1 MIAVIQRVARCAVRI
16 DDREHSSIGR
26 GLLVL
31 LGVGPADGEADAGA
45 LADKIVNLRIFED
58 AEGKMNASLLDIGG
72 QLMAVSQFTLCADC
86 RRGRRPSF
94 TNAAPPEL
102 GERLYD
108 RFVGAVRDKGVA
120 VATGKFGAKMLVEI
134 ANDGPVTI
142 TLDTAF
148 SHK

>member
-1 MIAVIQRVARCAVRI
+1 MISVIQRVAACAVKI
-16 DDREHSSIGR
+16 DGAPYSAIGP

-31 LGVGPADGEADAGA
+31 LGVRPNDTEADAES
-45 LADKIVNLRIFED
+45 LADKIVNLRVFED
-58 AEGKMNASLLDIGG
+58 GEGKMNRSLLDTHG

-94 TNAAPPEL
+94 AGAASPEL

-108 RFVGAVRDKGVA
+108 LFIEKTRAKGVA
-120 VATGKFGAKMLVEI
+120 VESGKFGAKMLVEI
-134 ANDGPVTI
+134 SNDGPVTL

-148 SHK
+148 SQK